1 MKTYSLIVTCSSALL
16 FNACA
21 ATPSIE
27 TRHKPI
33 PHIKKYEAPVVA
45 QTTQN
50 KKAAQLAAA
59 DNITVFNKALEDA
72 RANEAKLAQEAK
84 NKAAL
89 AAATPTTSSAVI
101 VSTTTTTPVAAIDT
115 STKFTDLTLDL
126 KSDSRPHSNEN
137 IPTDSKKVGLIL
149 PLTGKN
155 GGVGQRALNAI
166 RLAFGLN
173 DTSVANSFSLAIF
186 DNQSNPELAVAGV
199 EKLMRED
206 HVVAIMGG
214 LSSKEA
220 SVISA
225 RAEYYQVPFI
235 SFSQKSGITQNTDFT
250 FRNSVTAEM
259 QVERL
264 VKYAS
269 ESLGA
274 KRFAILYPND
284 SYGTEF
290 ANKYW
295 DLVLASGGQIT
306 AAQVYDPK
314 DSDFNIYVQK
324 LVGTYYPEARAQE
337 YKQRLEDMALKQKKK
352 LEANPNKKKPTRE
365 NEVKENILTPIV
377 DFDVLFVP
385 DSSKALGQ
393 VVAFMKANDVSDI
406 TYLGTNIWNSPDLIR
421 RIGSGK
427 ESVYF
432 VDSIPTPEEV
442 GKSNF
447 HSKYTSVYQEAPSL
461 VEAQFYESAC
471 MLRDTLANTSLSRD
485 GLASQLKILGRR
497 TGAYNEIRMNNS
509 HEIERPLNIFG
520 LANGEILKSE

>member
-1 MKTYSLIVTCSSALL
+1 MMRKKISSCCLL
-16 FNACA
+16 FLLMVISSCV
-21 ATPSIE
+21 TSPVIE
-27 TRHKPI
+27 TRHRPI
-33 PHIKKYEAPVVA
+33 PHVKKYESPANIN
-45 QTTQN
+45 T
-50 KKAAQLAAA
+50 KKAPPVNVAN
-59 DNITVFNKALEDA
+59 DNIAVFNKALEEA
-72 RANEAKLAQEAK
+72 RANEAKLALDTK
-84 NKAAL
+84 NKNAVSVSMTALTSSPSAL
-89 AAATPTTSSAVI
+89 ASSSTAVR
-101 VSTTTTTPVAAIDT
+101 
-115 STKFTDLTLDL
+115 FQDLALDL
-126 KSDSRPHSNEN
+126 KTENRLRSTEN
-137 IPTDSKKVGLIL
+137 IPTDSKKIGLIL

-173 DTSVANSFSLAIF
+173 DSTVPNSFSLAIF
-186 DNQSNPELAVAGV
+186 DNQSNPEMAIAGV

-206 HVVAIMGG
+206 NVVAIMGG
-214 LSSKEA
+214 LSSREA
-220 SVISA
+220 TIIST

-235 SFSQKSGITQNTDFT
+235 SFSQKSGITQNTEFT

-264 VKYAS
+264 VKYAT
-269 ESLGA
+269 EGLGA
-274 KRFAILYPND
+274 KKFAILYPND
-284 SYGTEF
+284 SYGVEF

-295 DLVLASGGQIT
+295 DLVLAAGGQIT

-314 DSDFNIYVQK
+314 DSDFNIYIQK

-337 YKQRLEDMALKQKKK
+337 YKQRLDEIAFKQKKK
-352 LEANPNKKKPTRE
+352 LEANPNKKKSLRE
-365 NEVKENILTPIV
+365 NEAKENILSPIV
-377 DFDVLFVP
+377 NFDVLFVP

-442 GKSNF
+442 ARSSF
-447 HSKYTSVYQEAPSL
+447 HNKYISVYQEAPSL
-461 VEAQFYESAC
+461 VEAQFYESASI
-471 MLRDTLANTSLSRD
+471 LRDTLANTSLSRD
-485 GLASQLKILGRR
+485 GLANQLKILGRKS
-497 TGAYNEIRMNNS
+497 GAYNEIRMNNS